1 MPPVPL
7 AGNGTQGH
15 SRSRLTLAASSVYT
29 PPPLSGLG
37 AWVPGMVENI
47 RSQLHLPS
55 QADALQASGSN
66 NMVWAVDGK
75 PACHAPGPVPSHP
88 PPRLQRLWRNSAAVG
103 DSAWR
108 RWRWGECAWERPRTR
123 SLGASVAGKADESD
137 SVGTSG
143 RKGRESR
150 GISEGTLGLWRL
162 GVGLG
167 CCVRAWPGKRLAV
180 EGRGGPPGRGVQ
192 EEQRWGL
199 WLGWGRQRA
208 EELSALEPEGQEPSC
223 GIRDTEALSVR
234 DVGDAGKLLPGQRD
248 RQP

>member
-1 MPPVPL
+1 MVCPGHVGLQPDGLLPLGQGSPSWQALPEALGHPPPGAAGFLPVPPVPL

-15 SRSRLTLAASSVYT
+15 SKSRLTLAASSVYT
-29 PPPLSGLG
+29 PPPRPGLG

-88 PPRLQRLWRNSAAVG
+88 PPRLQRLCRNSAAVG
-103 DSAWR
+103 GSAWR

-167 CCVRAWPGKRLAV
+167 CCVRP
-180 EGRGGPPGRGVQ
+180 
-192 EEQRWGL
+192 
-199 WLGWGRQRA
+199 
-208 EELSALEPEGQEPSC
+208 GQER
-223 GIRDTEALSVR
+223 G
-234 DVGDAGKLLPGQRD
+234 
-248 RQP
+248 